1 MRARHIYRWLLRAYP
16 AAFRAT
22 YGPDLE
28 QLFADVWRAEAA
40 GGGRSRGR
48 SRRQA
53 RIWWWAMRD
62 TLARAPV
69 ERLRSVHLN
78 RGRLVLLIVAAI
90 LGLGIGVV
98 DSSPHWD
105 DTGITV
111 AALVAVTGSL
121 GLVYPRGA
129 WLWALAVGIWIP
141 VLNIAQTHN
150 ASSVLAL
157 VFAFAGAYAGA
168 VGRRIVA

>member
-1 MRARHIYRWLLRAYP
+1 MRARRIYRWLLRAYP

-40 GGGRSRGR
+40 GGKTGR
-48 SRRQA
+48 A
-53 RIWWWAMRD
+53 RIWWWALRD

-78 RGRLVLLIVAAI
+78 RWRLVLLIVAAI

-111 AALVAVTGSL
+111 AALMVVTGSL